1 MTGWRMRGIERGEE
15 GAQHFR
21 EHTELIKLNEKLGI
35 CWSQKNELENWE
47 LFRPTHLAYG
57 EANPH

>member
-1 MTGWRMRGIERGEE
+1 MTGWRMRGVERGEE
-15 GAQHFR
+15 GSKHCR
-21 EHTELIKLNEKLGI
+21 EQIELIKLNEKLGI

-57 EANPH
+57 EETPH